1 MTTQAT
7 GPDQPQA
14 GRDGERPPAIR
25 VLPSERPVPTQER
38 ARRMTQPGFGRV
50 FTDHM
55 VTARWTRD
63 RGWQDATLQPYGPL
77 ALDPAAVGLHYGQS
91 IFEGFKAYRQ
101 PDGGVAA
108 FRPEANALR
117 FQASSRRLCLPELPV
132 QLFVDAVDALV
143 RQDRDWVPDDPRQSL
158 YLRPLMLATEP
169 QLVVRPADEVLFV
182 LIAFT
187 AGDYFPRGVEPV
199 SMWVSQEYVRASPGG
214 TGAAKCGANYVGTLL
229 AQTEA
234 AAHGCDQVVWLDAVE
249 RRWVEELGGM
259 NLYVVRG
266 RGAGATVM
274 TPALTGTLL
283 PGVTRD
289 SLLTLAAGLG
299 LRTEQGRLSVDEWRR
314 GCAADPDADGA
325 ITEVF
330 ACGTAAVVT
339 PVASVVTADDGWAVG
354 DGSPGEVTMRLREEL
369 VGIQTGRLP
378 DPHHWLH
385 RIC

>member
-1 MTTQAT
+1 MT
-7 GPDQPQA
+7 PD
-14 GRDGERPPAIR
+14 GNVRAIPLR
-25 VLPSERPVPTQER
+25 VVPNERPVPAPER
-38 ARRMTQPGFGRV
+38 RRRMADPGFGRV

-63 RGWQDATLQPYGPL
+63 GGWQNATLQPYGPL
-77 ALDPAAVGLHYGQS
+77 GLDPAAVGLHYGQS
-91 IFEGFKAYRQ
+91 VFEGFKAYRQ

-132 QLFVDAVDALV
+132 DLFVDAVDALV

-158 YLRPLMLATEP
+158 YVRPLLLATEP

-187 AGDYFPRGVEPV
+187 AGDYFPRGVQPV
-199 SMWVSQEYVRASPGG
+199 TVWVTQEYVRASPGG
-214 TGAAKCGANYVGTLL
+214 TGAAKCGANYAVALL

-234 AAHGCDQVVWLDAVE
+234 AEHGCDQVVWLDAVE

-259 NLYVVRG
+259 NLYFVRG
-266 RGAGATVM
+266 RGADATVM

-289 SLLTLAAGLG
+289 SLLQLAAGLG
-299 LRTEQGRLSVDEWRR
+299 LRVQEGRISVDEWRQ
-314 GCAADPDADGA
+314 GCADGSV
-325 ITEVF
+325 TEVF

-339 PVASVVTADDGWAVG
+339 PVASVRTVEGDWTVG
-354 DGSPGEVTMRLREEL
+354 DDSPGEVTMRLREQL
-369 VGIQTGRLP
+369 IGIQTGRLP
-378 DPHHWLH
+378 DEHGWLH
-385 RIC
+385 QIC

>member
-1 MTTQAT
+1 MTQ
-7 GPDQPQA
+7 
-14 GRDGERPPAIR
+14 DGNVQVGGIR
-25 VLPSERPVPTQER
+25 LVPVEQPVPADER
-38 ARRMTQPGFGRV
+38 RRRMADPGFGRV

-55 VTARWTRD
+55 VTARWTRE
-63 RGWQDATLQPYGPL
+63 RGWYDLTLQPYGPIG
-77 ALDPAAVGLHYGQS
+77 LDPAAVGLHYGQS

-108 FRPEANALR
+108 FRPEANAAR
-117 FQASSRRLCLPELPV
+117 FQASSRRLCLPELPED
-132 QLFVDAVDALV
+132 LFVGAVDALV
-143 RQDRDWVPDDPRQSL
+143 AQDRDWVPDDPRQSL

-187 AGDYFPRGVEPV
+187 AGDYFPRGVQPV
-199 SMWVSQEYVRASPGG
+199 TVWVTQEYVRASPGG
-214 TGAAKCGANYVGTLL
+214 TGAAKCAANYAVALL

-234 AAHGCDQVVWLDAVE
+234 AEHGCDQVVWLDGVE

-259 NLYVVRG
+259 NLYFVRG
-266 RGAGATVM
+266 RGEQATVM

-283 PGVTRD
+283 PGITRD
-289 SLLTLAAGLG
+289 SLLALAADLGLG
-299 LRTEQGRLSVDEWRR
+299 VEEGRISVEEWRQ
-314 GCAADPDADGA
+314 GCADGS

-339 PVASVVTADDGWAVG
+339 PVGSVRTADGDWIVR
-354 DGSPGEVTMRLREEL
+354 DGSPGEVTMRLRERL
-369 VGIQTGRLP
+369 IGIQTGSVP
-378 DPHHWLH
+378 DTHGWLR